1 MPQLQQ
7 VEVGNG
13 SHRLFGGAQYHRVLR
28 EFAFAIKHMSSP
40 EISEDEIANAA
51 GISDMHDGVNFMRA
65 ACVIAVEKARLSF
78 DPLLEGL
85 RVRTVHVLK
94 RLFAVV
100 EHMLKREGL
109 TMSESHQK
117 PFSFI
122 VRRIFEN
129 FVEVSCS

>member
-1 MPQLQQ
+1 
-7 VEVGNG
+7 
-13 SHRLFGGAQYHRVLR
+13 
-28 EFAFAIKHMSSP
+28 
-40 EISEDEIANAA
+40 
-51 GISDMHDGVNFMRA
+51 MHDGVNFMRA

-100 EHMLKREGL
+100 EHMLKRVGL

-129 FVEVSCS
+129 FVEVSTLLLTHATLQTTVTVCYTLMSILHSVS

>member
-1 MPQLQQ
+1 
-7 VEVGNG
+7 
-13 SHRLFGGAQYHRVLR
+13 
-28 EFAFAIKHMSSP
+28 MSSP

-129 FVEVSCS
+129 FVEVSTLLLTHATLQTTVTVCYTLMSILHSVS